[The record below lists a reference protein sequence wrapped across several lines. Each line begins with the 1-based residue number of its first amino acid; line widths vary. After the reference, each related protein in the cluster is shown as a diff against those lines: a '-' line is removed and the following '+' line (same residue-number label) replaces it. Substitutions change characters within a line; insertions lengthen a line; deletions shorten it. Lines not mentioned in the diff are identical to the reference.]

1 MTLYWFLLV
10 VSTLALAG
18 FAGAEVQPSF
28 AYLAS
33 ATLVLGWSLLM
44 QLAGTTARMMIRQGH
59 DLTGVVI
66 GFERQL
72 DWLRWGGLLVS
83 GICLIGFRLAIA
95 VKMLPFV
102 SQSMALQAMIL
113 LLPSLL
119 ITAAAWISEHRLGVT
134 LGLVPASRSLRAH
147 VGLVRECLQA
157 LLESGGWI
165 LVPVLAI
172 LMATDLLGRF
182 QWFNQAASA
191 GILSA
196 AALIGV
202 PLILPAVMC
211 RLWKTRKPAEHEQA
225 IIDQAVPQ
233 AIQRRLK
240 IRVWDTGM
248 RSSNALIAG
257 FLPRMQTML
266 LTDRLLRS
274 LTPTELSLVV
284 AHEVAHLRRGHVW
297 MRAGSLIPVW
307 ILAAVLTHRFAAW
320 PGAELVVNLLA
331 ILLTGLTLRCVA
343 HLTEL
348 DADRSACEQVRR
360 QQND

>member
-1 MTLYWFLLV
+1 MEGLMSAIATNRSSLVVLSFSLGELRALFQSRPTLGPMTLYWFLLV

-18 FAGAEVQPSF
+18 FADAEVQPSF

-33 ATLVLGWSLLM
+33 AILVLGWSLLM

-134 LGLVPASRSLRAH
+134 LGLVPASKSLRAH

-172 LMATDLLGRF
+172 LTATDLLGRF
-182 QWFNQAASA
+182 QWFNQAARQ
-191 GILSA
+191 GY
-196 AALIGV
+196 
-202 PLILPAVMC
+202 C
-211 RLWKTRKPAEHEQA
+211 
-225 IIDQAVPQ
+225 
-233 AIQRRLK
+233 
-240 IRVWDTGM
+240 
-248 RSSNALIAG
+248 
-257 FLPRMQTML
+257 LPR
-266 LTDRLLRS
+266 
-274 LTPTELSLVV
+274 P
-284 AHEVAHLRRGHVW
+284 
-297 MRAGSLIPVW
+297 
-307 ILAAVLTHRFAAW
+307 
-320 PGAELVVNLLA
+320 
-331 ILLTGLTLRCVA
+331 
-343 HLTEL
+343 
-348 DADRSACEQVRR
+348 
-360 QQND
+360 

>member
-1 MTLYWFLLV
+1 M
-10 VSTLALAG
+10 
-18 FAGAEVQPSF
+18 VQPS
-28 AYLAS
+28 
-33 ATLVLGWSLLM
+33 G
-44 QLAGTTARMMIRQGH
+44 
-59 DLTGVVI
+59 
-66 GFERQL
+66 
-72 DWLRWGGLLVS
+72 
-83 GICLIGFRLAIA
+83 
-95 VKMLPFV
+95 
-102 SQSMALQAMIL
+102 
-113 LLPSLL
+113 
-119 ITAAAWISEHRLGVT
+119 
-134 LGLVPASRSLRAH
+134 
-147 VGLVRECLQA
+147 
-157 LLESGGWI
+157 
-165 LVPVLAI
+165 
-172 LMATDLLGRF
+172 
-182 QWFNQAASA
+182 SA
-191 GILSA
+191 GLLSA

-225 IIDQAVPQ
+225 QIDQAVPQ

-320 PGAELVVNLLA
+320 PGSELVVNLLA
-331 ILLTGLTLRCVA
+331 IALTGLTLRCVA

-360 QQND
+360 QQNDLTSGWTRAQIAELYAQTLKRITNEQGGTSKASWLHPSVHTRCQRLTDWAGSIRRADEEPDATKMMAVTS